1 MQKESEVIF
10 VKRIRICYP
19 AIFSFD
25 QEVNSYAVQ
34 VPDMEQ
40 VPCGCSTCGD
50 TFEEACEK
58 AEEAIGFALE
68 EVINDN
74 YPTPSRPESF
84 NLDPG
89 EFVVPIWYDSMKYAQ
104 AVSKKSVSRTISLPE
119 WLDDL
124 AQAEHLRYSK
134 ILQRAL
140 KKELGIEEDV

>member
-1 MQKESEVIF
+1 M
-10 VKRIRICYP
+10 KRIRICYP

-89 EFVVPIWYDSMKYAQ
+89 EFVVPIWYDSLKYKK
-104 AVSKKSVSRTISLPE
+104 AVSNKSVKRTVSLPE
-119 WLDDL
+119 WMDDL
-124 AQAEHLRYSK
+124 AKEEHISFSK
-134 ILQRAL
+134 ALQKGL
-140 KKELGIEEDV
+140 KIELGLEEGI